1 MKARSITI
9 ALLALSVWAPASS
22 SQGVW
27 AKKEWQQWSKDDC
40 QKVLEDSP
48 WGRKWYRTKVQQD
61 RFGQPT
67 GGDTRESEQQI
78 FYIVQIRSALPVRQ
92 AVARQAQIQ
101 NKYDKL
107 KPEDKK
113 NMDASTD
120 RYLAG
125 HYEDVIV
132 VHVLYG
138 SNIQSYERELM
149 RYWKSFPTGTVP
161 QEAALTTSTGVKVQP
176 VQFISPQNAALEFEL
191 IFPRMV
197 NGEPLIT
204 PAVKSFSVEFKHPN
218 VGNLESEQVSNNV
231 TVEKYAR
238 VSVEFKTE
246 KMVLNGVTIF

>member
-1 MKARSITI
+1 MKARRIGL

-22 SQGVW
+22 AQVW
-27 AKKEWQQWSKDDC
+27 DKKAWQQWSKDDC
-40 QKVLEDSP
+40 VKVLEDSP
-48 WGRKWYRTKVQQD
+48 WGRKWYRSKVQQD

-67 GGDTRESEQQI
+67 GGDTRETEQQI
-78 FYIVQIRSALPVRQ
+78 FYVLQLRSALPVRQ

-101 NKYDKL
+101 NKYDKM

-113 NMDASTD
+113 NLDASTD

-125 HYEDVIV
+125 KYEDVIV

-138 SNIQSYERELM
+138 SNVQAYERELM
-149 RYWKSFPTGTVP
+149 RYWKSFPKGTVP

-176 VQFISPQNAALEFEL
+176 LQFISPPGAALEFEL

-204 PAVKSFSVEFKHPN
+204 PAVKSFSVEFRHPN
-218 VGNLESEQVSNNV
+218 VGNLETEQLGGNVS
-231 TVEKYAR
+231 VEKYAR

-246 KMVLNGVTIF
+246 KMLLNGVTVF